1 MSNLTL
7 QPKFGYSTI
16 NIQSLH
22 HHTAKVIRNERRDD
36 DDKVNDDQ
44 SEDDDDDNDCH
55 DDDND
60 DDDDRN
66 LEAVERAVI
75 LDKEVFLLAYREV
88 VTKLEYN
95 YHYHDDDDV
104 NDE

>member
-22 HHTAKVIRNERRDD
+22 HHTARVIRNEGRDD

-44 SEDDDDDNDCH
+44 NGDDDDCH
-55 DDDND
+55 DDDNDDD